1 MDKRFKI
8 TLAIFAVIALVLL
21 WGEHKVHLL
30 GALPW
35 LILLACPF
43 IHMFMHGGHG
53 NHGGHNHHDQPEGKS
68 GGQRLSLIHISEPTR
83 PY

>member
-1 MDKRFKI
+1 MDRRYKT
-8 TLAIFAVIALVLL
+8 TLALFAVIALFLL

-43 IHMFMHGGHG
+43 MHIFMHGGHG
-53 NHGGHNHHDQPEGKS
+53 GHGGHGHHGEQPGKS
-68 GGQRLSLIHISEPTR
+68 GEPR
-83 PY
+83 DD

>member
-1 MDKRFKI
+1 MDKSFKI
-8 TLAIFAVIALVLL
+8 TLEIFAVIALVLL

-53 NHGGHNHHDQPEGKS
+53 NQGGHNHHDQPEGKS
-68 GGQRLSLIHISEPTR
+68 GGQRDD
-83 PY
+83 

>member
-35 LILLACPF
+35 LILLACPLMH
-43 IHMFMHGGHG
+43 IFMHGGHG
-53 NHGGHNHHDQPEGKS
+53 NHGGGHNHHDKPLEKS
-68 GGQRLSLIHISEPTR
+68 GRQQDD
-83 PY
+83 

>member
-1 MDKRFKI
+1 MDRRFKI
-8 TLAIFAVIALVLL
+8 TLAIFAVIALGLL

-43 IHMFMHGGHG
+43 IHMFMHGGRGGHG
-53 NHGGHNHHDQPEGKS
+53 DHNHHGDQSGKS
-68 GGQRLSLIHISEPTR
+68 GEQRDD
-83 PY
+83 

>member
-43 IHMFMHGGHG
+43 IHMFMHVSYRKYHYGDILACGETHPLQG
-53 NHGGHNHHDQPEGKS
+53 E
-68 GGQRLSLIHISEPTR
+68 E
-83 PY
+83 

>member
-8 TLAIFAVIALVLL
+8 TLAIFAVIALVFL

-53 NHGGHNHHDQPEGKS
+53 SHGGHNHHDQPEGKN
-68 GGQRLSLIHISEPTR
+68 GGQRDD
-83 PY
+83 

>member
-1 MDKRFKI
+1 MDWRFKI
-8 TLAIFAVIALVLL
+8 TLAIFAVIALGLL

-43 IHMFMHGGHG
+43 IHMFMHGGRGGHG
-53 NHGGHNHHDQPEGKS
+53 DHNHHGDQSGKS
-68 GGQRLSLIHISEPTR
+68 GEQRDD
-83 PY
+83 

>member
-8 TLAIFAVIALVLL
+8 TLGIFAVIALVLL

-53 NHGGHNHHDQPEGKS
+53 SHGGHNHHERPAGKS
-68 GGQRLSLIHISEPTR
+68 GDQRDD
-83 PY
+83 

>member
-1 MDKRFKI
+1 MDWRFKI
-8 TLAIFAVIALVLL
+8 TLGIFAVIALGLL

-43 IHMFMHGGHG
+43 IHMFMHGGRGGHG
-53 NHGGHNHHDQPEGKS
+53 DHNHHGDQSGKS
-68 GGQRLSLIHISEPTR
+68 GEQRDD
-83 PY
+83 

>member
-43 IHMFMHGGHG
+43 IQMFMHGGHG
-53 NHGGHNHHDQPEGKS
+53 SHGGHNHHDQPEGKN
-68 GGQRLSLIHISEPTR
+68 GGQRDD
-83 PY
+83 

>member
-53 NHGGHNHHDQPEGKS
+53 NHGVHNHHDQPEGKN
-68 GGQRLSLIHISEPTR
+68 GGQRDD
-83 PY
+83 

>member
-53 NHGGHNHHDQPEGKS
+53 SHGGHNHHDQPEGKS
-68 GGQRLSLIHISEPTR
+68 GGPRDD
-83 PY
+83 